1 MRMIGKPTAKQVFKK
16 KSQLKI
22 IETMKIELI
31 LSQIF
36 FFFLR
41 KYINLIHTLFLKG
54 RRMRCEKDSSFESE
68 L

>member
-1 MRMIGKPTAKQVFKK
+1 MRMIRKPIAKQVLKK

-22 IETMKIELI
+22 TETMKIELI
-31 LSQIF
+31 LSQV

-41 KYINLIHTLFLKG
+41 KYLNLMHTMSLKG
-54 RRMRCEKDSSFESE
+54 KRMRCEKDSSFESE

>member
-1 MRMIGKPTAKQVFKK
+1 MRMIHKPIAKQVLKK

-31 LSQIF
+31 LSQVF
-36 FFFLR
+36 FFF
-41 KYINLIHTLFLKG
+41 FP
-54 RRMRCEKDSSFESE
+54 EKISQLNTYYVLEGKKDA

>member
-1 MRMIGKPTAKQVFKK
+1 MRMIHKPIAKQVLKK

-31 LSQIF
+31 LRQVF
-36 FFFLR
+36 FFF
-41 KYINLIHTLFLKG
+41 FP
-54 RRMRCEKDSSFESE
+54 EKISQLNTYYVLEGKKDA